1 MEATNST
8 TAEPLATTE
17 LLTTAELMARLKVS
31 EITIYTWRKAKTIP
45 FIKIGRQFRYRLPE
59 VLEALQAAQK

>member
-1 MEATNST
+1 METVNST
-8 TAEPLATTE
+8 PPATGE
-17 LLTTAELMARLKVS
+17 LLTTAELMAKLKVS
-31 EITIYTWRKAKTIP
+31 EITIYSWRKAKTIP